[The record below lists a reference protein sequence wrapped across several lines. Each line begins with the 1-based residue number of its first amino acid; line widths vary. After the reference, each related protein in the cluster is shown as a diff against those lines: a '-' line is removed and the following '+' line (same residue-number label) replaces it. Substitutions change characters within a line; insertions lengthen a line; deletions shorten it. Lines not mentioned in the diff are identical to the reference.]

1 MAFILMSSYI
11 YIINARLKVV
21 DIRMDNQFQWVDFYQ
36 EFANN
41 QR

>member
-11 YIINARLKVV
+11 HIINVRLKVV

>member
-1 MAFILMSSYI
+1 MAFILMNSYI
-11 YIINARLKVV
+11 HIINARLKVV

-36 EFANN
+36 EFANT